1 MTTQMTEKLT
11 TKEFGRLVKLESVI
25 KKGIGAAVETW
36 IALEEIRDS
45 RLYREKHKSFDQYC
59 QEKWKMQRRYADM
72 LIKSAAVVKSLPP
85 EVRTMVLNP
94 RQARALD
101 KIPEAKR
108 SEVVVNASKSGAVT
122 AKAITKAAQEIDRP
136 RITAGP
142 EPVFDEL
149 GIKVPAN
156 AMPMWS
162 RRNEVLAMMKDLSE
176 IKTQIAS
183 SQKADDLLYIEVCN
197 STLADLSRCREGVS
211 YALPYTVCPDC
222 KGQTIDKCGLC
233 KGRGVI
239 SKVLYQTVPA
249 EVRAMREKGALK
261 KK

>member
-1 MTTQMTEKLT
+1 MSNQIAEKLT
-11 TKEFGRLVKLESVI
+11 NPEFGRLMTLETMI
-25 KKGIGAAVETW
+25 GKGIESTIKTW
-36 IALEEIRDS
+36 VALEEIRDR
-45 RLYREKHKSFDQYC
+45 RLYRHKFKTFDEYCEKRWSITRQY
-59 QEKWKMQRRYADM
+59 ASL
-72 LIKSAAVVKSLPP
+72 LIKSAAVVKSLPK
-85 EVRTMVLNP
+85 ELSTMVDNP
-94 RQARALD
+94 RQIRALG
-101 KIPEAKR
+101 KVPESRRAEVIIEAKM
-108 SEVVVNASKSGAVT
+108 SGAVT
-122 AKAITKAAQEIDRP
+122 AKAITKAAQEIDKP

-156 AMPMWS
+156 AIPMWS

-183 SQKADDLLYIEVCN
+183 SQKADDLLYVEVCN

-233 KGRGVI
+233 KGRGCI

-249 EVRAMREKGALK
+249 DVRAMRERQALK